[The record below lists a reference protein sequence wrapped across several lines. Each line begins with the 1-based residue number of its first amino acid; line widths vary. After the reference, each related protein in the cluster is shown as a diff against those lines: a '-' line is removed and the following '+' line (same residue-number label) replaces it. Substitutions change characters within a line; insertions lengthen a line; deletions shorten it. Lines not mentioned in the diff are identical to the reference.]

1 MKKIIALVL
10 LTVSLSVH
18 ADRHHHEQY
27 GSSGWVLPL
36 IGGAIIGGVIAN
48 QYQQPPVRYYQPEPY
63 YQPPVQYYRQ
73 QYGSPTRNYNR
84 QCPNGQ
90 WVAEYY
96 PCPGVYYYEDE

>member
-18 ADRHHHEQY
+18 ADRHHDHGGE
-27 GSSGWVLPL
+27 WIAPL
-36 IGGAIIGGVIAN
+36 IGGVILGGAIAN
-48 QYQQPPVRYYQPEPY
+48 QYQPPVQY
-63 YQPPVQYYRQ
+63 YQPPVQYYYRQ
-73 QYGSPTRNYNR
+73 QYGSTTRNYNR